1 MAVKHVG
8 FSGAVSKVMKGGYSK
23 KVASAIVASA
33 SRGAS
38 KSAKKANPKLKKVL
52 AAKKKK

>member
-8 FSGAVSKVMKGGYSK
+8 FGGAVAKVMKGGYSK

-38 KSAKKANPKLKKVL
+38 KSAKKANPRLNKVRT
-52 AAKKKK
+52 AKKKK